1 MSVFKVFRHQI
12 ELLSRIG
19 NSCDINQI
27 FFYEH
32 PHRRISMHL
41 DMKHRES
48 DVSYNIFA
56 HEVHR
61 GNQSLLSVMISC
73 GIFPETSNNLGK
85 SQPRIAKTLF
95 TTVKPIKQWSYLL
108 GFGMRPI
115 SDNVYALSNN
125 TCSFASGLT

>member
-73 GIFPETSNNLGK
+73 GIFPETTKNHQNFVFPRHQTILAK
-85 SQPRIAKTLF
+85 VSQELQKRCLQP
-95 TTVKPIKQWSYLL
+95 
-108 GFGMRPI
+108 
-115 SDNVYALSNN
+115 
-125 TCSFASGLT
+125 